1 MKKVI
6 GGIAGLFF
14 GVFCIGV
21 IGLMISLTYSALGRI
36 FPNDFENQMWGL
48 VIFDIAT
55 LAWAFAFVYKSHS
68 VGQYVAS
75 GSGFLVGLIGTLG
88 MIAAEVI
95 LSGQNL
101 TGGNVDVVQIGQ
113 WMLYGFI
120 GCTALH
126 VILVYA
132 HHAAG
137 PELAQQIGTGIS
149 RGQIRDRALHDAE
162 KQLEIETAALAQDI
176 TADIVASVRRD
187 LQLPIPADPRM
198 PFLPAQEYYQPPAAA
213 QPVSVPVEKTSFSKW
228 LQRTFGNKQG
238 SSRYEQAVPQVEA
251 KERPGAPDDYGP
263 LWKSSTDITPT
274 LDAYAWYCEKCEGS
288 NHPYTRK
295 CQWCQNSRT
304 NASPV
309 TAFADTPPKV
319 RAEETEDN
327 SPISD
332 DVKRMY
338 APGTHFRDGTVTPT
352 DLNDPFWSEH
362 PHHMTERW
370 GNKEAGDQPRYPFR
384 PE

>member
-14 GVFCIGV
+14 AVFCIGV

-75 GSGFLVGLIGTLG
+75 GAGFLVGLIGTLG
-88 MIAAEVI
+88 MIAAEVT

-101 TGGNVDVVQIGQ
+101 TGGSVDLGQIGQ
-113 WMLYGFI
+113 WMVYGFI
-120 GCTALH
+120 ACTALH

-137 PELAQQIGTGIS
+137 PELAQQISTGIS
-149 RGQIRDRALHDAE
+149 RGQIRDRAIHDAE
-162 KQLEIETAALAQDI
+162 KQLEVETAALARDI

-198 PFLPAQEYYQPPAAA
+198 PFLPAENYQPVVMPQERPTNFLSNPRGWFQEKFGKKEQTIPMVTAGPQSMEYVA
-213 QPVSVPVEKTSFSKW
+213 QTSDALIAWEDLPDGSRKKWWCKVCRDEGQDDWLTNAPCQHVLKAKSDRQLSKEVAMETFKALLNGSHEAEPTYHPVSLEPRR
-228 LQRTFGNKQG
+228 Q
-238 SSRYEQAVPQVEA
+238 
-251 KERPGAPDDYGP
+251 
-263 LWKSSTDITPT
+263 
-274 LDAYAWYCEKCEGS
+274 
-288 NHPYTRK
+288 
-295 CQWCQNSRT
+295 
-304 NASPV
+304 SP
-309 TAFADTPPKV
+309 
-319 RAEETEDN
+319 E
-327 SPISD
+327 
-332 DVKRMY
+332 
-338 APGTHFRDGTVTPT
+338 
-352 DLNDPFWSEH
+352 
-362 PHHMTERW
+362 
-370 GNKEAGDQPRYPFR
+370 
-384 PE
+384 